1 MDWNEYTSKKALG
14 RAKMAAPTQVLI
26 MFAEVYSNK
35 RREGSVE
42 DTWTLEAPILSEM
55 NVDEE

>member
-26 MFAEVYSNK
+26 MFAEVYNNK
-35 RREGSVE
+35 RREGSME
-42 DTWTLEAPILSEM
+42 DT
-55 NVDEE
+55 

>member
-35 RREGSVE
+35 RGGGERGGY
-42 DTWTLEAPILSEM
+42 L
-55 NVDEE
+55 NVRGTHSFGDECR

>member
-1 MDWNEYTSKKALG
+1 MDRDEYTSKKALG

-35 RREGSVE
+35 RRGGSVE
-42 DTWTLEAPILSEM
+42 DT
-55 NVDEE
+55 